1 MAPRVGALT
10 KMMEPMWEWAA
21 TKYQAKVGA
30 ELRKYGLRY
39 DDLLDPMM
47 SMDIEK
53 AITRIP
59 QKDIDDRHARLKR
72 AMDLSMKHVHLDKNT
87 QKLQTPF
94 LPYITPKL
102 LEVEAENDERKAIGA
117 AIPYERAIP

>member
-1 MAPRVGALT
+1 MAKRATGLAMLT
-10 KMMEPMWEWAA
+10 APMWEWAA
-21 TKYQAKVGA
+21 TKYQAAVGA

-47 SMDIEK
+47 NLDVERAM
-53 AITRIP
+53 TRIP
-59 QKDIDDRHARLKR
+59 QKDLDDRNARLKR
-72 AMDLSMKHVHLDKNT
+72 AIDLSMKHVYLSKDL
-87 QKLQTPF
+87 QKQQTPF
-94 LPYITPKL
+94 LPYLTPTL